1 VKRWRQDGTDD
12 TRKEGR
18 SDGTVTEERDKE
30 CIDESTNYN
39 SAEVENGEIR

>member
-18 SDGTVTEERDKE
+18 SDGTVTEERDEE
-30 CIDESTNYN
+30 CIDESTN
-39 SAEVENGEIR
+39 SAEVEDE